1 MTSCVLTVNEQK
13 QAVIALVG
21 GVNAEVRQL
30 LLKYIDQIWCAALQ
44 HSCEYP
50 LTFLYAQREA
60 IDFAL
65 AKLAPLVNQKRGKT
79 DAFRTAEGFT
89 RSKAEAKT
97 TQRNAAA
104 ALAAIGL
111 TLAAMLRTKTILI
124 RGLLTVQRQIV
135 LHNPS
140 TIRTHGTG
148 VEYAMMRKVVQ
159 PMNDDQET
167 RAEQNLKIT
176 AIR

>member
-1 MTSCVLTVNEQK
+1 
-13 QAVIALVG
+13 
-21 GVNAEVRQL
+21 
-30 LLKYIDQIWCAALQ
+30 
-44 HSCEYP
+44 
-50 LTFLYAQREA
+50 
-60 IDFAL
+60 
-65 AKLAPLVNQKRGKT
+65 
-79 DAFRTAEGFT
+79 
-89 RSKAEAKT
+89 
-97 TQRNAAA
+97 
-104 ALAAIGL
+104 
-111 TLAAMLRTKTILI
+111 MLRTKTILI

-159 PMNDDQET
+159 PMNDDQEA